1 VWWAPSARNVWPGGV
16 APSRHRAAPTV
27 SLPPQTVTF
36 MLEGAF
42 EHQDFAGHKGVI
54 EAGDLQW

>member
-1 VWWAPSARNVWPGGV
+1 MAVLPCVLFYSA
-16 APSRHRAAPTV
+16 HLT
-27 SLPPQTVTF
+27 LQTVTF

-42 EHQDFAGHKGVI
+42 EHQDFAGHKGLI